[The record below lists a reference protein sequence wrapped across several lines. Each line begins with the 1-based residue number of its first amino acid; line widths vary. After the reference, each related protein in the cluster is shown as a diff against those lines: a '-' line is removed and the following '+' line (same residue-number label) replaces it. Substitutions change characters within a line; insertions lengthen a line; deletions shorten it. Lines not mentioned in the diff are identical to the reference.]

1 LLKKP
6 FVSKHNYPMTTSTIQ
21 KIFLFVFSISLI
33 TCGCQNSQKG
43 FELEAGDLLFQDLD
57 GSSLSDAIEAVT
69 AEEKP
74 LSFSHVGIM
83 VSSEKE
89 GLVVLEAI
97 GDAVQYTS
105 LDSFL
110 TRSLNMDRMPKVR
123 VARLKKQH
131 QSRIGKAILHGKSL
145 IGLPYDPIYLMSD
158 STYYC
163 SELIY
168 EMFKHSGDGSEIF
181 KLNPMTFKD
190 AKSGTYHPVWVS
202 YYRKLGVAIPEGEPG
217 CNPNGMSESKEID
230 WVFDYSK

>member
-1 LLKKP
+1 MRP
-6 FVSKHNYPMTTSTIQ
+6 STIP
-21 KIFLFVFSISLI
+21 KLFLLIISILLFAS
-33 TCGCQNSQKG
+33 GCQNSHKG
-43 FELEAGDLLFQDLD
+43 FELQEGDLLFQDLD
-57 GSSLSDAIEAVT
+57 GSSLSDAIEEVT

-74 LSFSHVGIM
+74 LSFSHVGII

-97 GDAVQYTS
+97 GQAVQYTS

-110 TRSLNMDRMPKVR
+110 TRSLNTDRMPKVL
-123 VARLKKQH
+123 VGRLKKQH

-145 IGLPYDPIYLMSD
+145 IGLPYDPVYIMSD

-190 AKSGTYHPVWVS
+190 AKTGMFHPVWVD
-202 YYRKLGVAIPEGEPG
+202 YYKKLGVAIPEGEPG

>member
-1 LLKKP
+1 
-6 FVSKHNYPMTTSTIQ
+6 MTSSTIP
-21 KIFLFVFSISLI
+21 KFFILIFSISLLA
-33 TCGCQNSQKG
+33 CGCHNSHKG
-43 FELEAGDLLFQDLD
+43 FELQAGDLLFQDLD
-57 GSSLSDAIEAVT
+57 GSSLSDAIEEVT
-69 AEEKP
+69 AEEKA

-97 GDAVQYTS
+97 GEAVQYTS

-110 TRSLNMDRMPKVR
+110 TRSLNIDRMPKILVG
-123 VARLKKQH
+123 RLKKQH
-131 QSRIGKAILHGKSL
+131 QSRIEKAILYGKSL
-145 IGLPYDPIYLMSD
+145 VGLPYDPIYLMSD

-190 AKSGTYHPVWVS
+190 AKTGRFHPVWAD
-202 YYRKLGVAIPEGEPG
+202 YYKKLGVGIPEGEPG